1 MTKLQV
7 GESGP
12 VKLIVSTVNEA
23 LFLLPWL
30 VECKQAGREV
40 NVIYGIPPS
49 SSCLK
54 RLSIFYSQLG
64 PDSLSFLLDHPAQ
77 LRNLVSDSTT
87 ASNSP
92 IPVWI
97 KVDPGYRRAGAVP
110 KSREMATLLSALKAS
125 SQPSS
130 TPHIKLIGF
139 YTHMGLS
146 YAATSPTS
154 ALSYLAEE
162 ISQVLSATESATPAD
177 FGISRFVISLGATP
191 TASSAANLLSNPES
205 GAKVREVLAKAAA
218 AHVDVELH
226 AGVHAILDMQQMSTR
241 ARAQSTE
248 DIGLRILCEVLS
260 VYENRETPEVLVGAG
275 TLALGREPCPSY
287 PGWGV
292 VAPSP
297 WQTDDGRQ
305 IYDEDSKTGWI
316 VKRISQEHGNLSW
329 EGDREQ
335 MYPLNIGDKVLI
347 WPNHACIAGP
357 NFTGYFVVDSSRKGK
372 GTEIVDVWIRA
383 RGW

>member
-1 MTKLQV
+1 M
-7 GESGP
+7 
-12 VKLIVSTVNEA
+12 IVSTVNEA

-30 VECKQAGREV
+30 IECKKDGREV

-54 RLSIFYSQLG
+54 RLSVFYEQLG

-77 LRNLVSDSTT
+77 LRNLVSSSAPGTT
-87 ASNSP
+87 SP

-110 KSREMATLLSALKAS
+110 KSIEMQSLLSALKEAS
-125 SQPSS
+125 KPSS
-130 TPHIKLIGF
+130 TPHIRLIGF

-146 YAATSPTS
+146 YSATSSSS

-162 ISQVLSATESATPAD
+162 ISQVLSATSDATPAD
-177 FGISRFVISLGATP
+177 FGIDRFVISLGATP
-191 TASSAANLLSNPES
+191 TASSAANLLSDPES
-205 GAKVREVLAKAAA
+205 GAEVREVLAKAARQ
-218 AHVDVELH
+218 HVDVELH
-226 AGVHAILDMQQMSTR
+226 AGVHAVLDMQQMSTHSR
-241 ARAQSTE
+241 TQSTD
-248 DIGLRILCEVLS
+248 DIGLRILAEVLS

-292 VAPSP
+292 VAPNP
-297 WQTDDGRQ
+297 WQSDNKSQ
-305 IYDEDSKTGWI
+305 IYDEENKTGWI

-329 EGDREQ
+329 EGPMDK
-335 MYPLNIGDKVLI
+335 MYPLNIGEKVLI

-357 NFTGYFVVDSSRKGK
+357 NFAGYFVVDSGREGK
-372 GTEIVDVWIRA
+372 GTEIVDVWVRA

>member
-1 MTKLQV
+1 MTKLQL

-30 VECKQAGREV
+30 IECKQARREV

-54 RLSIFYSQLG
+54 RLSIFYEQLG

-77 LRNLVSDSTT
+77 LRNLVSSSDSPTT
-87 ASNSP
+87 SP

-97 KVDPGYRRAGAVP
+97 KVDPGYHRAGAVP
-110 KSREMATLLSALKAS
+110 RSKEMATLLSALKAS
-125 SQPSS
+125 N
-130 TPHIKLIGF
+130 TPRTKLIGF

-146 YAATSPTS
+146 YAARSPTS

-162 ISQVLSATESATPAD
+162 ISQVLSATEDATPAD
-177 FGISRFVISLGATP
+177 FGVDRFVVSLGATP
-191 TASSAANLLSNPES
+191 TASSAANLLSDPDS
-205 GAKVREVLAKAAA
+205 GAEVREVLAKAARQ
-218 AHVDVELH
+218 HVDVELH
-226 AGVHAILDMQQMSTR
+226 AGVHAILDMQQMSTHS
-241 ARAQSTE
+241 RAQTTD
-248 DIGLRILCEVLS
+248 DIGLRILGEVLS

-292 VAPSP
+292 VAPNP
-297 WQTDDGRQ
+297 WQSDNKRQ
-305 IYDEDSKTGWI
+305 IYDEDNKTGWI

-329 EGDREQ
+329 EGPREQ
-335 MYPLNIGDKVLI
+335 MYPLNIGEKVLI

-357 NFTGYFVVDSSRKGK
+357 NFAGYFVVDSGRKGK
-372 GTEIVDVWIRA
+372 ETEVVDVWVRA